1 MPPVLPKTQI
11 AVQINHV
18 GGPEVLEINR
28 AAPVPTAGENQ
39 LLVKNTF
46 SGVNFVDIVNTSPPS
61 SFLSLLSSLL

>member
-1 MPPVLPKTQI
+1 M
-11 AVQINHV
+11 NHV

-46 SGVNFVDIVNTSPPS
+46 SGVNFIDTVNTPPSLLPPPS
-61 SFLSLLSSLL
+61 SSLFSALAQQQEKN